1 MHNLYSQEAENTAGP
16 WLCLECGIRLMS
28 YRDFRLHLIGIH
40 KKSIDPAL
48 CEYCGW
54 RSGNNREKHF
64 HMYTDHQINSP
75 LYTFAECYLCD
86 RKYLSND
93 ELEAHMHEC
102 LSVHI
107 STIEESDQD
116 PENDDSIIYDIIIIK
131 TEDDDED
138 DMPPQE
144 SFTSRQN
151 QAVTP
156 QQPTQTQLAH
166 ITTSDASLAKDGHR
180 DDSCLQQAGE
190 RSGTTPHRGPWQKA
204 SPSRGFYS
212 PSSPEYDEEKVWTVT
227 NVSDIL
233 KESGDDGKLL
243 RSRVNKNKLSRPQR
257 TKLSKMIVDY
267 FISKK
272 INMTLQ
278 LSYALERDVVR
289 LFPGEKLEDWRGNG
303 KSVGTLYNRFR
314 YRRRKEESS
323 REEGE
328 ETL

>member
-227 NVSDIL
+227 N
-233 KESGDDGKLL
+233 
-243 RSRVNKNKLSRPQR
+243 
-257 TKLSKMIVDY
+257 
-267 FISKK
+267 
-272 INMTLQ
+272 